1 MSFFQYINSLK
12 VNAEKFIKCKLNVV
26 LTYATV
32 IFLNT
37 DSFDE
42 GYLSLDPINLFF
54 FLCSCLVL

>member
-54 FLCSCLVL
+54 FSL